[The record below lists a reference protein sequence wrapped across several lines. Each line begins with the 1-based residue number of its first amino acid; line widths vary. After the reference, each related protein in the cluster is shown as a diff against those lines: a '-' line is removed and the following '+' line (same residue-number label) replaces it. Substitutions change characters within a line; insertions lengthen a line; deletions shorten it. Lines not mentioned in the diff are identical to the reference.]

1 MGINIKNIKVSANL
15 LLMPALLVIFNL
27 LSASC
32 VNPVDGTPPDESPP
46 SLTIY
51 SPSEKD
57 TVFVGQ
63 NDIVYESIDDIGISY
78 YEIYVDDEF
87 ANRYD
92 ENSDLEITPIY
103 LNLGENKE
111 DQIITVEVFAYDF
124 SGNKSESNPIRN
136 IFVKKLELPPAE
148 PSNLVI
154 NKVSD
159 KIFNLI
165 WEDNSEDEEYFE
177 LWRKEDTSSFK
188 VIRSLER
195 NSISTNDTIS
205 KPNLEYS
212 YQIKAVNSN
221 GSSESNIVTTVPD
234 NSNITAAP
242 GALRGTAYGT
252 SRIVLNWK
260 DNSDNELAFKIERK
274 ISSGTNFEIIA
285 TVSANETSYT
295 DTEEL
300 YPSTEYTYRVA
311 AIGQFGISKWS
322 NNLSIATLSYDIIP
336 PSELTAQFNEQDSIV
351 RLTWRDNSIFDIET
365 RIERSSTNKNF
376 IEIGI
381 AGSNETEYSDST
393 VAVNNIYY
401 YRVRSYTVD
410 GFYSEY
416 SETVKLDL
424 LN

>member
-1 MGINIKNIKVSANL
+1 MRITIKNIKGSANL
-15 LLMPALLVIFNL
+15 LLVSALLVIFIFL
-27 LSASC
+27 FASC

-63 NDIVYESIDDIGISY
+63 NDILYESIDDIGISH
-78 YEIYVDDEF
+78 YEIYVDDEL

-92 ENSDLEITPIY
+92 ENSNVEFTPLY
-103 LNLGENKE
+103 LNLGENKV
-111 DQIITVEVFAYDF
+111 DQIITVEVFAYDL
-124 SGNKSESNPIRN
+124 SGNKSESNPIKN
-136 IFVKKLELPPAE
+136 IFVKKLELPPAA
-148 PSNLVI
+148 PSNLII

-159 KIFNLI
+159 KIFNLV

-188 VIRSLER
+188 LIRSLAR

-205 KPNLEYS
+205 QPNLEYA
-212 YQIKAVNSN
+212 YQIKAVNLN
-221 GSSESNIVTTVPD
+221 GSSESNIVTTIPD

-252 SRIVLNWK
+252 NRIVLNWK

-285 TVSANETSYT
+285 TVSSNDTSYI

-336 PSELTAQFNEQDSIV
+336 PTELTGQFNEQDSVV

-365 RIERSSTNKNF
+365 RIERSGTDKNF
-376 IEIGI
+376 VEIGI
-381 AGSNETEYSDST
+381 AGSNETNYYDST
-393 VAVNNIYY
+393 IVVNKIYY

-410 GFYSEY
+410 GYYSEY
-416 SETVKLDL
+416 SDTIELDL